1 MATIVLTALGTAIG
15 GPLGAAIGGLI
26 GNSLDQAVLFKPKG
40 VEGRRLADL
49 QVQTSTYG
57 AQMPKIFGKMR
68 VAGTVI
74 WATDLKE
81 KRKKSGGG
89 KGRPSVTSYSYSSSF
104 AVALSTRK
112 IKAVRRIWADGNLLR
127 GAAGDFKS
135 ERGAFRVY
143 LGGEAQA
150 VDPLIASAQGLAHT
164 PAHRGIAYVVF
175 EDLQLA
181 DFGNRIPS
189 LTFEVEADDGAVGID
204 FIARDLCGDLL
215 SVGVLGE
222 VDGFAAGG
230 TDVAD
235 AIMPLAQAHDLA
247 FIDGAGGMRLA
258 GTIAEEGAEEAELR
272 KAGLCQR
279 VNGRK
284 LDPAER
290 SGAAAE
296 GVPVALSLR
305 HYDAERDYQA
315 GVQRISRPGPGRV
328 EQGIDLPAVLS
339 GGAARFLSARRL
351 AHAWAGRSTIMLRC
365 GWDALRYDAGDVVLV
380 EGASG
385 RWRIEEREWEAMAVR
400 LTLRRVPG
408 GESLL
413 PPGVSSGTVMRQED
427 APHGPTTLML
437 ADLPSIRDGLAT
449 SPVIVAAASGGAGWR
464 GAALFAM
471 SPTGEATPVGR
482 TAPAAVMGKVDELLP
497 PGSAAMIDERNSLHV
512 TLLAAEWELGDADEA
527 ALSLGRNLAL
537 AGREL
542 IQFSRAVQT
551 GPLSFR
557 LDGLRRGLCGTEW
570 AMEGHEADEP
580 FLLVEEDRL
589 VEPFATQ
596 SGIETGAALRLAA
609 IGVGDAEPFETE
621 LTVSGEALVPPS
633 PVHAGAV
640 PDGAGG
646 WAVTWT
652 RRSRTGWRWL
662 SGSDVPLAEESERY
676 EVRVLDGATLI
687 RRVEMAV
694 PAWTYDAAM
703 IAADGGGDVTVE
715 IRQIGSFAMGRAAR
729 LPLSL

>member
-81 KRKKSGGG
+81 RRKKSGGG

-104 AVALSTRK
+104 AVALSARK

-135 ERGAFRVY
+135 ELGAFRLH
-143 LGGEAQA
+143 LGGEEQA
-150 VDPLIASAQGLAHT
+150 VDPLIASAQGLANT

-189 LTFEVEADDGAVGID
+189 LTFEVEADDGAVDIGS
-204 FIARDLCGDLL
+204 IAQELCGGLM
-215 SVGVLGE
+215 SAGGLGE
-222 VDGFAAGG
+222 VDGFGAGG

-247 FIDGAGGMRLA
+247 FIDGESGLRLA
-258 GTIAEEGAEEAELR
+258 GTVVGEEEEAELR

-284 LDPAER
+284 LDPDER

-315 GVQRISRPGPGRV
+315 GVQRIRRPGPGRV

-339 GGAARFLSARRL
+339 GGAARSLAARRL

-365 GWDALRYDAGDVVLV
+365 GWDALRHDAGDVVRV
-380 EGASG
+380 EGAPG

-408 GESLL
+408 GESIL
-413 PPGVSSGTVMRQED
+413 PPGASSGTVVRQED

-437 ADLPSIRDGLAT
+437 ADLPLIRDGLAT

-471 SPTGEATPVGR
+471 NPTGEATPVGR
-482 TAPAAVMGKVDELLP
+482 TAPAAVMGRVDELLP
-497 PGSAAMIDERNSLHV
+497 PGSASMIDERHSLHV

-527 ALSLGRNLAL
+527 ALSLGRNLVL

-570 AMEGHEADEP
+570 AMEAHEADEP

-589 VEPFATQ
+589 VEPFVTL

-609 IGVGDAEPFETE
+609 IGVGDAEPSEAV
-621 LTVSGEALVPPS
+621 LTVRGEALVPPS
-633 PVHAGAV
+633 PVHAGAAT
-640 PDGAGG
+640 DGGGG
-646 WAVTWT
+646 WTVTWT
-652 RRSRTGWRWL
+652 RRSRGGWRWL

-676 EVRVLDGATLI
+676 EVKVLDGDTLI
-687 RRVEMAV
+687 RRVETV
-694 PAWTYDAAM
+694 FPAWTYDAAT

-715 IRQIGSFAMGRAAR
+715 IRQIGSFAMGRPAR
-729 LPLSL
+729 LQLSL

>member
-104 AVALSTRK
+104 AVALSARK

-135 ERGAFRVY
+135 ELGAFR
-143 LGGEAQA
+143 LHMGGEAQA
-150 VDPLIASAQGLAHT
+150 VDPLIASAQGLSQT

-189 LTFEVEADDGAVGID
+189 LTFEVEADDGAVGIG
-204 FIARDLCGDLL
+204 FIAQHLCGGLL
-215 SVGVLGE
+215 SAGGLGD

-247 FIDGAGGMRLA
+247 FIDGEAGLRLA
-258 GTIAEEGAEEAELR
+258 GTVADEEDEAELR
-272 KAGLCQR
+272 QADLCQR

-290 SGAAAE
+290 AGAAAE

-365 GWDALRYDAGDVVLV
+365 GWDALRHDAGDVVRV
-380 EGASG
+380 EGAPG

-408 GESLL
+408 GESML
-413 PPGVSSGTVMRQED
+413 PPGASSGAVVRQED

-437 ADLPSIRDGLAT
+437 ADLPLIRDGLVS

-471 SPTGEATPVGR
+471 GATGEATPVGR
-482 TAPAAVMGKVDELLP
+482 TAPAAVMGRVDELLP
-497 PGSAAMIDERNSLHV
+497 PGSAAMIDERHSLHV

-527 ALSLGRNLAL
+527 ALSLGRNLVL

-570 AMEGHEADEP
+570 AMVGHEADEP

-589 VEPFATQ
+589 VEPFVTQ
-596 SGIETGAALRLAA
+596 SGIEAGAALRLAA
-609 IGVGDAEPFETE
+609 IGVGDAEPSEAV
-621 LTVSGEALVPPS
+621 LTVGGEALVPPS

-640 PDGAGG
+640 PDGGGG
-646 WAVTWT
+646 WTVTWT
-652 RRSRTGWRWL
+652 RRSRGGWRWL

-676 EVRVLDGATLI
+676 EVKVLDGDALV
-687 RRVEMAV
+687 RRVETV
-694 PAWTYDAAM
+694 FPAWTYDAAM
-703 IAADGGGDVTVE
+703 VAADGGGEMAVE
-715 IRQIGSFAMGRAAR
+715 IRQIGSFAMGRATR
-729 LPLSL
+729 LQLSL